1 MNASTEAP
9 FQTMS
14 KAAPSKAPETKTPAA
29 PVAHTR
35 EKNIEL
41 ALSAITKEFGQGSI
55 MRLGT
60 NAKMKVE
67 TLSTGSLA
75 IDLALGVGG
84 LPLGRIVEVYGPESS
99 GKTTFCLSV
108 IAECQRKGGLAAFI
122 DVEHALDP
130 KYARVVGVKLDD
142 LLVSQPDSGED
153 ALNIMETL
161 IRSNSIDV
169 IVLDSVAALITK
181 AELDGQ
187 MGDMTMGSQARLMS
201 QAMRRLTAVVSKT
214 KCVCIFTNQIR
225 EKIGVMFGC
234 FPYQTK
240 VQLRGGGTE
249 LIGQLV
255 NGQRPAEVISWN
267 PQTNEFAPTKVVRRF
282 KHGRNV
288 TNFNLTDNQIGELR
302 TAYRTLVFRYPNAA
316 GFNKFSCTPNHT
328 IFTPAGEISAE
339 DLSIGDQI
347 LVHHKGVRFSN
358 DLQHLLLG
366 SMLGD
371 GSIKQES
378 QMAAFFREEH
388 AQEQKAYV
396 KWKEAAFGKLCRK
409 PSDNEHG
416 YGYSTVS
423 LYELAQIRS
432 KFYPLNKRYKHVTK
446 ELLEQMNPFSL
457 AVWFLD
463 DGTNDRQAKR
473 GNKKTIYLHKL
484 TEKECREFESVFA
497 VKFGLICRIKY
508 YPKGASSRIAFYGAE
523 ADRFEEIIR
532 PYCHKSM
539 AYKLT
544 KHKGIGSALPGLQF
558 GTREVDEAI
567 PCEIFEVREKFIEG
581 KMGVRYNVE
590 VENNANF
597 LLANGAIVHN
607 SPETTSGGRALKFF
621 SSIRIDIRRKDQIK
635 TPDGKVIGNRTKIK
649 VVKNK
654 VAPPFTE
661 VEFDIMYNEGISA
674 SGSLVDL
681 GVEQKILEKKGAWIT
696 YQGELVGQGRD
707 AAKQAFRDK
716 PELAAKITAAI
727 LEKVNVTGGTVV
739 TGEASE

>member
-1 MNASTEAP
+1 
-9 FQTMS
+9 MS
-14 KAAPSKAPETKTPAA
+14 KAAPAKASETKSAAAPAA
-29 PVAHTR
+29 HVR

-41 ALSAITKEFGQGSI
+41 ALSAISKEFGEGSI

-75 IDLALGVGG
+75 VDLALGVGG
-84 LPLGRIVEVYGPESS
+84 LPLGRIVEIYGPESS

-234 FPYQTK
+234 FPYQTS
-240 VQLRGGGTE
+240 VMMRGGGTK
-249 LIGQLV
+249 LIGTLV
-255 NGQRPAEVISWN
+255 HGKSPAQVISWN
-267 PQTNEFAPTKVVRRF
+267 PETQRFAPTRVVRRF

-288 TNFNLTDNQIGELR
+288 TNFKLSDNEIGALR
-302 TAYRTLVFRYPNAA
+302 TAYRTLVFRYPNDA
-316 GFNKFSCTPNHT
+316 GFNKLTCTPNHT
-328 IFTPAGEISAE
+328 IFTPDGEVSAE
-339 DLSIGDQI
+339 DLTIGDKI
-347 LVHHKGVRFSN
+347 LVRHTGVRFSN

-371 GSIKQES
+371 GSIRQGS
-378 QMAAFFREEH
+378 RMTAYFREEF
-388 AQEQKAYV
+388 AQGQKEYA
-396 KWKEAAFGKLCRK
+396 KWKERAFGKLCRK
-409 PSDNEHG
+409 SSGKGRG
-416 YGYSTVS
+416 YGFSTVA
-423 LYELAQIRS
+423 LYELAQVRS
-432 KFYPLNKRYKHVTK
+432 KFYSLNKRDKHVTS
-446 ELLEQMNPFSL
+446 ELLGQMNPLSL
-457 AVWFLD
+457 AVWYQD
-463 DGTNDRQAKR
+463 AGTNDSRLR
-473 GNKKTIYLHKL
+473 GSNRKTIYLHKL
-484 TEKECREFESVFA
+484 SEEECRSIETVFA

-508 YPKGASSRIAFYGAE
+508 HPTGAASRIVFHGKE
-523 ADRFEEIIR
+523 ADRLEEIIR

-539 AYKLT
+539 ASKLT
-544 KHKGIGSALPGLQF
+544 KHQDVGCALAGLDF
-558 GTREVDEAI
+558 STREVEEAI
-567 PCEIFEVREKFIEG
+567 PCEIFECREKFIDG

-590 VENNANF
+590 VEKNANF
-597 LLANGAIVHN
+597 LLASGAIVHN

-681 GVEQKILEKKGAWIT
+681 GVEHKVLEKKGAWIT
-696 YQGELVGQGRD
+696 YMGELVGQGRD
-707 AAKQAFRDK
+707 AAKQAIRDK
-716 PELAAKITAAI
+716 PELAEKITKAI
-727 LEKVNVTGGTVV
+727 LEKVTVTGGAVI
-739 TGEASE
+739 TGPVSE